1 MEKSDILLTI
11 DRFEGEFAVC
21 IDGMGAKININKD
34 LIPPD
39 AKEGDIIE
47 KFENIFII
55 NKEKTNS
62 KFEEIKKLQEILWE

>member
-21 IDGMGAKININKD
+21 IDDNGATINIKKEN
-34 LIPPD
+34 IPSD

-47 KFENIFII
+47 ISENCYII
-55 NKEKTNS
+55 NKEKTQS
-62 KFEEIKKLQEILWE
+62 KFDEIKKLQDSLWE